1 MTPESTIPRATLSAA
16 LIVESMIRFTISA
29 STIESLIIRNT
40 LTLKSIELSPWSTIV
55 HVSIVTS
62 RFPLIYLAISV
73 RKTIVLAWF
82 YILGFRTRTSD
93 LSI

>member
-1 MTPESTIPRATLSAA
+1 
-16 LIVESMIRFTISA
+16 MIRLTTSA
-29 STIESLIIRNT
+29 STIESPIIRNT
-40 LTLKSIELSPWSTIV
+40 LTLKSIELSPCSAIV

-62 RFPLIYLAISV
+62 RFPPIFLPIPV

-82 YILGFRTRTSD
+82 YISGFPTRTSD